1 MRSCKQKS
9 LIRIYCA
16 LLVLNL
22 AAAPYTFAQSS
33 GNRAGTAPAE
43 RTANPS
49 RPTPANGES
58 KVVSTESLK
67 RDVDEA
73 LNVIQTHH
81 INGTTLNYDNLFKS
95 SIIGTLRSLDPHS
108 NFYDAKEWEEQQ
120 AEWRSEYFGIGAT
133 IGDRR
138 VNGVVNTY
146 VLATFPD
153 SPALKAGLRFGDKIV
168 EVNGQ
173 AMQGKTSAQV
183 RDVLRGGR
191 GTPVKITIERARDG
205 QRQTVEVIRN
215 AVPQPSVP
223 DAYLIRPAV
232 GYVAMTQGFNR
243 TTADEFKR
251 AFRELQARGITSLV
265 IDLRNNGG
273 GMLDPA
279 IRVAEQFLQ
288 SDQLVMTQRGRAVKR
303 QFKSQNANPE
313 KIPLVV
319 LVNRGTA
326 SAAEVAAGAWQDHDR
341 ALIVGEITFGKGL
354 VQSIMPLD
362 HGTALTLTTSKYQTP
377 SGRVI
382 QRDYSKGLYDYIFDG
397 GLGSVRS
404 AEKPSGPE
412 FRTDMGRPIY
422 SGNGITPDEVVKARV
437 ISARQQRLFHPVF
450 AFVRELVNGRVTGF
464 EDYKTQNEI
473 DFTHDIAATDFPV
486 TDDLFEA
493 FKKFAA
499 SDPAQK
505 LTNKQLDAEREF
517 IATQLRYEIATA
529 FYGTTKAQ
537 RVLVAADPQVL
548 HAIQALPRA
557 ANLAPVRSN

>member
-1 MRSCKQKS
+1 MIK
-9 LIRIYCA
+9 LVWIV
-16 LLVLNL
+16 LLFTVTLSQGPSNAQTPRPTPPARRQPPTP
-22 AAAPYTFAQSS
+22 AAAPPRDPITSERKTAEFAKIREDFS
-33 GNRAGTAPAE
+33 
-43 RTANPS
+43 
-49 RPTPANGES
+49 
-58 KVVSTESLK
+58 
-67 RDVDEA
+67 EA
-73 LNVIQTHH
+73 LATVEKHYIDGNK
-81 INGTTLNYDNLFKS
+81 LNYNDLFKS
-95 SIIGTLRSLDPHS
+95 SIIGALRSLDPHS

-138 VNGVVNTY
+138 VTGLVNTY

-173 AMQGKTSAQV
+173 AMHGKTSAQV
-183 RDVLRGGR
+183 RDVLRGAR

-223 DAYLIRPAV
+223 DAYLIRPSV

-243 TTADEFKR
+243 TTADEFER
-251 AFRELQARGITSLV
+251 AFRDLQARGITSLV

-273 GMLDPA
+273 GLLDAA

-288 SDQLVMTQRGRAVKR
+288 SDELVMTQRGRAVKR
-303 QFKSQNANPE
+303 EFKSQNLKPAR
-313 KIPLVV
+313 IPLIV

-341 ALIVGEITFGKGL
+341 ALIAGEITFGKGL

-397 GLGSVRS
+397 GLGTVRS
-404 AEKPSGPE
+404 VEKPSGPE
-412 FRTDMGRPIY
+412 FRTGMGRPIY
-422 SGNGITPDEVVKARV
+422 SGNGITPDEVVKARTL
-437 ISARQQRLFHPVF
+437 SPRQVRLFDPVF
-450 AFVRELVNGRVTGF
+450 AFARELVNGRIKGF
-464 EDYKTQNEI
+464 DSYATQNAI
-473 DFTHDIAATDFPV
+473 DFDHDIIATDFPV
-486 TDDLFEA
+486 TDELFEA

-505 LTNKQLDAEREF
+505 LTPKHLDAERAF
-517 IATQLRYEIATA
+517 IGRQLRYDIATA
-529 FYGTTKAQ
+529 FYGTTKAA
-537 RVLVAADPQVL
+537 RVLIADDPQVL
-548 HAIQALPRA
+548 HAIEALPRA
-557 ANLAPVRSN
+557 AALARAAAP